1 MKNVNHKY
9 EKFASHQKLV
19 EWVGAFV
26 SNAAAPTAVMAG
38 HYMLAY
44 SPASEQLA
52 PLLSGTQ
59 HEDDA
64 TTARQAEI
72 GDFSESSFKLGVDL
86 VTKFAP
92 AGIARIAL
100 LVNDHLF
107 AQFQSHLVMNCDLA
121 SLKKEYYRRSNDIP
135 RELAQL
141 VNDDVQLTD
150 LIIPNNASRKKD
162 STLPAESIFFSENVF
177 KTHFAREKEVI
188 LAYPG
193 FEKDKAGYA
202 SGKICFLRPNNTEIQ
217 VLPEDQDCG
226 CLGTMIMLSLIH
238 I

>member
-44 SPASEQLA
+44 SPASELA

-100 LVNDHLF
+100 LVND
-107 AQFQSHLVMNCDLA
+107 
-121 SLKKEYYRRSNDIP
+121 
-135 RELAQL
+135 
-141 VNDDVQLTD
+141 
-150 LIIPNNASRKKD
+150 
-162 STLPAESIFFSENVF
+162 
-177 KTHFAREKEVI
+177 
-188 LAYPG
+188 
-193 FEKDKAGYA
+193 
-202 SGKICFLRPNNTEIQ
+202 
-217 VLPEDQDCG
+217 
-226 CLGTMIMLSLIH
+226 LSLIH